1 MRKRDMD
8 LMRQLRREEEKARL
22 ANNTKAL
29 AEEAAENTV
38 RFDLWWV
45 DVAKQLNLQPYMKE
59 IVWADFKARGL
70 KKEAPAAK
78 YAEALALF
86 GYKLPV

>member
-8 LMRQLRREEEKARL
+8 LMRQLKREEEKARL
-22 ANNTKAL
+22 VNNAKTS
-29 AEEAAENTV
+29 AEETVENTV

-70 KKEAPAAK
+70 KKEAPSAK
-78 YAEALALF
+78 YVEALALF
-86 GYKLPV
+86 GYKL